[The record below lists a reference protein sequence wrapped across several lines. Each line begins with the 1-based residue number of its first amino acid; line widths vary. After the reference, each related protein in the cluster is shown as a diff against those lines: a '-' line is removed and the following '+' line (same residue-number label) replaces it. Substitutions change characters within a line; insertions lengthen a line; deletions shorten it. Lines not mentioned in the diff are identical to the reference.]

1 MILQVSWKRGHEEV
15 NRPGCNLSGIF
26 GRSWSPGLCFLL
38 YHFIRFLAL
47 LTRDWTLLGK
57 AFLLHLCI
65 LLESASVPL
74 HHVAALNIQSPCP
87 WIFGLGKG
95 FLMGIFYLWIHQVS
109 QIRWFLG
116 LVFYDQTFHTQSV
129 YCPWLSI
136 IQQKASPASLQFL
149 QPTASPAPDWESG
162 FLEVKSLSSHLPAG
176 WPGTRHLTS
185 LCSKFCSLSVS
196 FLLF

>member
-1 MILQVSWKRGHEEV
+1 MILQVSWKRGQEEV
-15 NRPGCNLSGIF
+15 NRPACNLSGIF

-65 LLESASVPL
+65 LLKSASVPL
-74 HHVAALNIQSPCP
+74 HHAGALNIQSSCP
-87 WIFGLGKG
+87 WISGLGKG
-95 FLMGIFYLWIHQVS
+95 FLTGICYLWVQQVS
-109 QIRWFLG
+109 QTRWFLG

-136 IQQKASPASLQFL
+136 IQQKASPASLSNSSSPPPA
-149 QPTASPAPDWESG
+149 QPRTGSQDSWRLSPC
-162 FLEVKSLSSHLPAG
+162 LPTFQLHDLG
-176 WPGTRHLTS
+176 QYT
-185 LCSKFCSLSVS
+185 
-196 FLLF
+196 